1 MSTAAPPD
9 TVTAPARA
17 TFASSLGV
25 VFTMIGVAVGLGNF
39 WRFPYLVGRYGG
51 AAFVLFYLL
60 VVVAIGVPGLMAEWT
75 LGRTTQRGPVGAY
88 ERAGVRGGRVIGWV
102 LFALVIA
109 SMAYYAAAVGWVLCF
124 ALAQP
129 LQALGVPFQP
139 AAVLPPETG
148 FDARSFGLQLLF
160 TGTTALG
167 CALVLTRGLRRGIE
181 AVSRVLIPGLFVSLL
196 LLIARSLTLEG
207 SGEGLHWY
215 LLKFRFEDVTGS
227 VMLAALGHAMFS
239 LSLGGTFMVV
249 YGSYLAGH
257 ENLRRNAFATAGAD
271 TLVGLLAGLAIFPAV
286 FALGLPPDS
295 GPVLL
300 FDTLPR
306 VFGAIP
312 GGRLFAFL
320 FFASLFS
327 VALLS
332 SVAAL
337 EVVVAGLTDNTRI
350 GRRTAAWGVA
360 AAILVLSTV
369 PTLNLQVFVPWDLTF
384 GSGIQTAGALLAVL
398 TVGWSLNRADALRE
412 LSRGSDRP
420 FPLWLS
426 WWLRLVVPGGI
437 MAVGVWWFL
446 TSVLGVVGG
455 V

>member
-1 MSTAAPPD
+1 
-9 TVTAPARA
+9 
-17 TFASSLGV
+17 
-25 VFTMIGVAVGLGNF
+25 
-39 WRFPYLVGRYGG
+39 
-51 AAFVLFYLL
+51 
-60 VVVAIGVPGLMAEWT
+60 VPF
-75 LGRTTQRGPVGAY
+75 GRT
-88 ERAGVRGGRVIGWV
+88 IGWA

-129 LQALGVPFQP
+129 LAALGMPFEP
-139 AAVLPPETG
+139 AAVLPPATG
-148 FDARSFGLQLLF
+148 FSPRAFGLQLLF
-160 TGTTALG
+160 TGTTALA
-167 CALVLTRGLRRGIE
+167 CAIVLTRGLRGGIE
-181 AVSRVLIPGLFVSLL
+181 AVSRVLIPGLFLSLFV
-196 LLIARSLTLEG
+196 LIARALTLDG
-207 SGEGLHWY
+207 AGEGLHWY
-215 LLKFRFEDVTGS
+215 LLKFRLQDVTGS

-271 TLVGLLAGLAIFPAV
+271 TLIGLLAGMAIFPAV

-300 FDTLPR
+300 FETLPR
-306 VFGAIP
+306 VFAAIP
-312 GGRLFAFL
+312 AGRVFAFL

-327 VALLS
+327 AALLS

-350 GRRTAAWGVA
+350 TRRTAAWGVA
-360 AAILVLSTV
+360 GAILLLSTV
-369 PTLNLQVFVPWDLTF
+369 PTLNLEVFVPWDLTF

-412 LSRGSDRP
+412 LARGSARP
-420 FPLWLS
+420 FPLWLY
-426 WWLRLVVPGGI
+426 WWLRIVVPGGI
-437 MAVGVWWFL
+437 LAVGVWWFL
-446 TSVLGVVGG
+446 SAVLGVVGG